1 MTTHAEGTFT
11 VASWDEDT
19 FEELG
24 GGAKLTRARIVQEF
38 TGDLE
43 ATGAAEL
50 LMCYAADGT
59 ATIVGLQRFLGR
71 LGDRKGGFV
80 LQSVGSYDGKEA
92 KSTLTVVPG
101 SGTDGLAG
109 LRGEGTSAVGSEP
122 PGSFTLDYELD

>member
-11 VASWDEDT
+11 VASWEEDT
-19 FEELG
+19 FDELG

-50 LMCYAADGT
+50 LMCYAPDGT

-80 LQSVGSYDGKEA
+80 LQSIGAYDGTVA
-92 KSTLTVVPG
+92 KSNLSVVPG

-109 LRGEGTSAVGSEP
+109 LSGKGTSVVGSEP
-122 PGSFTLDYELD
+122 PGTVTLDFDLD